1 MYGFLFKK
9 NFCDGWDNLFSVV
22 VINVLFLVSMVGII
36 LLSSFVT
43 AHSVDSAIMT
53 DPIFLLTQS
62 GILFL
67 GLFIYNIFSFSFGE
81 LAQKIAN
88 FEGIHLLDFF
98 KRIPGVL
105 LDAFLFS
112 LLIIVIT
119 ILSLYSFK
127 FYILDMFLVQQSLK
141 GLFVGALLFWV
152 DLFIILALQW
162 FVPIRSTFHNK
173 FRKCL
178 KKCFI
183 IFMDNTAF
191 SIIMGVYHLL
201 LIALSILPIG
211 FFPSLAGV
219 SISKHNAFRLRMYKY
234 DYLDEHPE
242 LKTPKERRHIPWEEL
257 IYEDREALG
266 PRKLRSFLF
275 PWKEEN

>member
-22 VINVLFLVSMVGII
+22 IINVMFLISMVGII

-43 AHSVDSAIMT
+43 SHLGENTTDMAFYLIQSA
-53 DPIFLLTQS
+53 
-62 GILFL
+62 ILFL
-67 GLFIYNIFSFSFGE
+67 GLFIFNIFDFAYGE

-112 LLIIVIT
+112 LLIIAVVFIST
-119 ILSLYSFK
+119 YSIY
-127 FYILDMFLVQQSLK
+127 FYIIQQKSMM

-152 DLFIILALQW
+152 DIFIVLSLQW

-173 FRKCL
+173 FFKCL
-178 KKCFI
+178 KKCII
-183 IFMDNTAF
+183 IFMDNTGF
-191 SIIMGVYHLL
+191 SIIMALYNLV
-201 LIALSILPIG
+201 LITLSVLPIG

-234 DYLDEHPE
+234 DYLEEHPE
-242 LKTPKERRHIPWEEL
+242 LKTQKERRRIPWEEL
-257 IYEDREALG
+257 IYDDREALG

-275 PWKEEN
+275 PWKEES

>member
-22 VINVLFLVSMVGII
+22 VINVLFLLSMVGII

-43 AHSVDSAIMT
+43 SHLSDTTTDMT
-53 DPIFLLTQS
+53 FYTIQT

-67 GLFIYNIFSFSFGE
+67 GVFIFNIIDMAYGE

-88 FEGIHLLDFF
+88 FEGFHFVDFF

-105 LDAFLFS
+105 LDAFLLS
-112 LLIIVIT
+112 LLVVAVVFISVYSITFYVIT
-119 ILSLYSFK
+119 QQT
-127 FYILDMFLVQQSLK
+127 LV
-141 GLFVGALLFWV
+141 GLFIGALLFWI
-152 DLFIILALQW
+152 DIFFALALQW

-173 FRKCL
+173 FGKCL

-183 IFMDNTAF
+183 ILMDNTGF
-191 SIIMGVYHLL
+191 SIIMALYHLL
-201 LIALSILPIG
+201 LAAVSILPIG
-211 FFPSLAGV
+211 FFPSVTGL

-234 DYLDEHPE
+234 DYLEEHPE
-242 LKTPKERRHIPWEEL
+242 LKTAKERRHIPWEEL
-257 IYEDREALG
+257 IYDDREALG

-275 PWKEEN
+275 PWKEES

>member
-22 VINVLFLVSMVGII
+22 VINVLFLISMVGIV

-43 AHSVDSAIMT
+43 SKLGT
-53 DPIFLLTQS
+53 DTTNMAFYLIQT
-62 GILFL
+62 GILLL
-67 GLFIYNIFSFSFGE
+67 GVFIFNIFDFAYGE

-88 FEGIHLLDFF
+88 FEGIHFLDFF

-105 LDAFLFS
+105 PDAFLFS
-112 LLIIVIT
+112 VLIVAIVFIST
-119 ILSLYSFK
+119 YSIY
-127 FYILDMFLVQQSLK
+127 FYIVQQQSMV

-152 DLFIILALQW
+152 DIFLLLAFQW

-173 FRKCL
+173 FGKCL

-183 IFMDNTAF
+183 IFMDNTGF
-191 SIIMGVYHLL
+191 SLIIALYNLL
-201 LIALSILPIG
+201 LLAVSILPIG
-211 FFPSLAGV
+211 FFPSLAGI

-234 DYLDEHPE
+234 DYLEEHPE
-242 LKTPKERRHIPWEEL
+242 LKTQKERRNIPWEEL
-257 IYEDREALG
+257 IYDDREALG

-275 PWKEEN
+275 PWKEES

>member
-22 VINVLFLVSMVGII
+22 VTNVLFLVSMVGII

-43 AHSVDSAIMT
+43 SKLGDNTT
-53 DPIFLLTQS
+53 DTVFYLIQS

-67 GLFIYNIFSFSFGE
+67 GIFIFNIFDFAYGE
-81 LAQKIAN
+81 LSQKIAN
-88 FEGIHLLDFF
+88 FEGIHFYDFF

-112 LLIIVIT
+112 ILIIVI
-119 ILSLYSFK
+119 IFISAYSLN
-127 FYILDMFLVQQSLK
+127 FYIIQQQSLLS
-141 GLFVGALLFWV
+141 LFVGALLFWI
-152 DLFIILALQW
+152 DIFIALSLQW
-162 FVPIRSTFHNK
+162 FIPIRNTFHNK
-173 FRKCL
+173 FFKCL

-183 IFMDNTAF
+183 ITMDNTGF
-191 SIIMGVYHLL
+191 SIIMGIYHLL
-201 LIALSILPIG
+201 LLALSILPIG
-211 FFPSLAGV
+211 FFPSIAGI

-234 DYLDEHPE
+234 DYLEVHPE
-242 LKTPKERRHIPWEEL
+242 LKTMKERRKIPWEEL

-266 PRKLRSFLF
+266 PRKFRSFLF
-275 PWKEEN
+275 PWKEE

>member
-22 VINVLFLVSMVGII
+22 VINVLFLTSMVGII

-43 AHSVDSAIMT
+43 SHLSENAT
-53 DPIFLLTQS
+53 DLVFYSIQT

-67 GLFIYNIFSFSFGE
+67 GLFIFNIFDFAYGE

-105 LDAFLFS
+105 LDAFLYS
-112 LLIIVIT
+112 LLIIAIVFVSAYSINFY
-119 ILSLYSFK
+119 LLGQKSL
-127 FYILDMFLVQQSLK
+127 I
-141 GLFVGALLFWV
+141 GLFVGALLFWL
-152 DLFIILALQW
+152 DIFIALALQW

-173 FRKCL
+173 FGKCL

-183 IFMDNTAF
+183 ILMDNTGF
-191 SIIMGVYHLL
+191 TLIMALYHIL

-211 FFPSLAGV
+211 FFPSLTGL

-234 DYLDEHPE
+234 DYLEEHPE

-257 IYEDREALG
+257 IYDDREALG

-275 PWKEEN
+275 PWKED

>member
-22 VINVLFLVSMVGII
+22 ITNVLFLISMVGII

-43 AHSVDSAIMT
+43 SKLGDDITNMT
-53 DPIFLLTQS
+53 FLLIQT

-67 GLFIYNIFSFSFGE
+67 GVYIFNIFDFAYGE

-88 FEGIHLLDFF
+88 FEGIHILDFF

-112 LLIIVIT
+112 ILIIAIVFISVY
-119 ILSLYSFK
+119 SLN
-127 FYILDMFLVQQSLK
+127 FYIIQQQSII
-141 GLFVGALLFWV
+141 GLFVGALLFWI
-152 DLFIILALQW
+152 DIFIAMAFQW
-162 FVPIRSTFHNK
+162 FVPIRSTFHNN

-183 IFMDNTAF
+183 ILMDNTGF
-191 SIIMGVYHLL
+191 SIIMAFYNLL

-219 SISKHNAFRLRMYKY
+219 SISRHNAFRLRMYKY
-234 DYLDEHPE
+234 DYLEEHPE
-242 LKTPKERRHIPWEEL
+242 LKTVKERKKIPWEEL
-257 IYEDREALG
+257 IYDDREALG

-275 PWKEEN
+275 PWKEE

>member
-22 VINVLFLVSMVGII
+22 VINVLFLISMVGII
-36 LLSSFVT
+36 LLSSFAT
-43 AHSVDSAIMT
+43 TQMGGNENAT
-53 DPIFLLTQS
+53 DLVFLLVQS
-62 GILFL
+62 AILFL
-67 GLFIYNIFSFSFGE
+67 GLFIFNIFDFAYGE

-105 LDAFLFS
+105 LDAFLFT
-112 LLIIVIT
+112 LLIMLVVFVSVYSIYFYT
-119 ILSLYSFK
+119 IQ
-127 FYILDMFLVQQSLK
+127 QQSLIS
-141 GLFVGALLFWV
+141 LFVGALLFWL
-152 DLFIILALQW
+152 DIFILLSLQW

-173 FRKCL
+173 FFKCL

-183 IFMDNTAF
+183 IFMDNTGF
-191 SIIMGVYHLL
+191 SIIMALYNLL
-201 LIALSILPIG
+201 LTALSILPIG
-211 FFPSLAGV
+211 FFPSLCGV

-234 DYLDEHPE
+234 DYLEEHPE
-242 LKTPKERRHIPWEEL
+242 LKSPRERRQIPWEEL

-266 PRKLRSFLF
+266 PRKLKSFLF
-275 PWKEEN
+275 PWKEE

>member
-22 VINVLFLVSMVGII
+22 ITNILFLICMVGTIV
-36 LLSSFVT
+36 LSSAVT
-43 AHSVDSAIMT
+43 NALSDDTSNMLFMLIQT
-53 DPIFLLTQS
+53 

-67 GLFIYNIFSFSFGE
+67 GVYIFNIFDLAYGE
-81 LAQKIAN
+81 LAYKIAN
-88 FEGIHLLDFF
+88 FEGIHILDFF

-105 LDAFLFS
+105 LDALLYS
-112 LLIIVIT
+112 LLIVGVVFISVY
-119 ILSLYSFK
+119 SLN
-127 FYILDMFLVQQSLK
+127 FYILEQQSLV
-141 GLFVGALLFWV
+141 GLFVGALLFWI
-152 DLFIILALQW
+152 DIIILLAFQW
-162 FVPIRSTFHNK
+162 FVPIRSTFHNN
-173 FRKCL
+173 FGKCI

-183 IFMDNTAF
+183 ILMDNTGF
-191 SIIMGVYHLL
+191 SIIMALYNLV

-234 DYLDEHPE
+234 DYLEEHPE
-242 LKTPKERRHIPWEEL
+242 LKTAKERRHIPWEEL
-257 IYEDREALG
+257 IYDDREALG

-275 PWKEEN
+275 PWKEES

>member
-22 VINVLFLVSMVGII
+22 VTNVLFLLSMVGII

-43 AHSVDSAIMT
+43 THLGENTTDMT
-53 DPIFLLTQS
+53 FYLIQT

-67 GLFIYNIFSFSFGE
+67 GIFILLIFDLAYGE

-88 FEGIHLLDFF
+88 FEGIHFLDFF

-105 LDAFLFS
+105 LDAFLLALF
-112 LLIIVIT
+112 IVIV
-119 ILSLYSFK
+119 IFVSAYSIIFYLFRQPSLF
-127 FYILDMFLVQQSLK
+127 
-141 GLFVGALLFWV
+141 GLFIGALLIWIDV
-152 DLFIILALQW
+152 FIALALQW

-173 FRKCL
+173 FGKCL

-183 IFMDNTAF
+183 IFMDNTGF
-191 SIIMGVYHLL
+191 SIIMALYNLL
-201 LIALSILPIG
+201 LLALSILPIG
-211 FFPSLAGV
+211 FFPSLAGI

-234 DYLDEHPE
+234 DYLEEHPE
-242 LKTPKERRHIPWEEL
+242 LKSSKERRKIPWEEL
-257 IYEDREALG
+257 IYNDRETLG

-275 PWKEEN
+275 PWKEE

>member
-22 VINVLFLVSMVGII
+22 VTNVLFLVSMVGII

-43 AHSVDSAIMT
+43 SHLGENTT
-53 DPIFLLTQS
+53 DMAFYLIQT

-67 GLFIYNIFSFSFGE
+67 SIFIFNIFDFAYGE

-105 LDAFLFS
+105 LDALLFS
-112 LLIIVIT
+112 ILIIVIVFVSAY
-119 ILSLYSFK
+119 SLN
-127 FYILDMFLVQQSLK
+127 FYIIQQQSLIS
-141 GLFVGALLFWV
+141 LFVGALLFWI
-152 DLFIILALQW
+152 DIFIALSLQW
-162 FVPIRSTFHNK
+162 FVPIRNTFHNK
-173 FRKCL
+173 FFKCL

-183 IFMDNTAF
+183 ISMDNTGF
-191 SIIMGVYHLL
+191 SIIMGIYNLL
-201 LIALSILPIG
+201 LLALSILPIG
-211 FFPSLAGV
+211 FFPSVAGI

-234 DYLDEHPE
+234 DYLEEHPE
-242 LKTPKERRHIPWEEL
+242 LKTLKERRKIPWEEL

-266 PRKLRSFLF
+266 PRKFKSFLF
-275 PWKEEN
+275 PWKEE

>member
-22 VINVLFLVSMVGII
+22 VINVLFLISMVGII
-36 LLSSFVT
+36 LLSSFATSRLADDASATNLFFMLIQT
-43 AHSVDSAIMT
+43 A
-53 DPIFLLTQS
+53 
-62 GILFL
+62 ILFL
-67 GLFIYNIFSFSFGE
+67 GLFIFNIFDFAYGE

-88 FEGIHLLDFF
+88 FEGIHFLDFF

-112 LLIIVIT
+112 LLIIIVVFVSAY
-119 ILSLYSFK
+119 SLV
-127 FYILDMFLVQQSLK
+127 FYIFQQQSLI
-141 GLFVGALLFWV
+141 GLFVGALLFWL
-152 DLFIILALQW
+152 DIFIALALQW

-173 FRKCL
+173 FGKCL

-183 IFMDNTAF
+183 ILMDNTGF
-191 SIIMGVYHLL
+191 SIIMALYNLL
-201 LIALSILPIG
+201 LLALSILPIG
-211 FFPSLAGV
+211 FFPSLAGI

-234 DYLDEHPE
+234 DYLEEHPE
-242 LKTPKERRHIPWEEL
+242 LKTPKERRNIPWEEL
-257 IYEDREALG
+257 IFEDREALG

-275 PWKEEN
+275 PWKEE

>member
-9 NFCDGWDNLFSVV
+9 NFCDGWDNLFTVV
-22 VINVLFLVSMVGII
+22 VINVLFLISMVGVI

-43 AHSVDSAIMT
+43 QHLNENTT
-53 DPIFLLTQS
+53 DMAFYLIQT
-62 GILFL
+62 GILFI
-67 GLFIYNIFSFSFGE
+67 GIFIFNIIDFAFGE
-81 LAQKIAN
+81 LSQKIAN

-112 LLIIVIT
+112 LLIIAIVFISVY
-119 ILSLYSFK
+119 SLT
-127 FYILDMFLVQQSLK
+127 FYILQQQTII
-141 GLFVGALLFWV
+141 GLFVGALLFWI
-152 DLFIILALQW
+152 DIIIALSLQW

-173 FRKCL
+173 FGKCL

-183 IFMDNTAF
+183 IFMDNTGF
-191 SIIMGVYHLL
+191 SIIMGLYHLL
-201 LIALSILPIG
+201 LTALSILPIG
-211 FFPSLAGV
+211 FFPSITGL

-234 DYLDEHPE
+234 DYLEEHPE
-242 LKTPKERRHIPWEEL
+242 LTTAKDRKKIPWEEL
-257 IYEDREALG
+257 IYDDRETLG

-275 PWKEEN
+275 PWKEEK

>member
-22 VINVLFLVSMVGII
+22 ITNVLFLFCMVGVI

-43 AHSVDSAIMT
+43 SHLNTETTT
-53 DPIFLLTQS
+53 DMAFYLIQTGS
-62 GILFL
+62 LFL
-67 GLFIYNIFSFSFGE
+67 GVFIYNIFDFAFGE

-88 FEGIHLLDFF
+88 FDGISFLDFF

-112 LLIIVIT
+112 LLSVIIVFISVY
-119 ILSLYSFK
+119 SLT
-127 FYILDMFLVQQSLK
+127 FYIIQQQTLI
-141 GLFVGALLFWV
+141 GFFIGALLFWI
-152 DLFIILALQW
+152 DILIILAFQW

-173 FRKCL
+173 FGKCL

-183 IFMDNTAF
+183 ILMDNTGF
-191 SIIMGVYHLL
+191 SIIMAFYHLL
-201 LIALSILPIG
+201 LIALSVLPIG
-211 FFPSLAGV
+211 FFPSVAGV

-234 DYLDEHPE
+234 DYLEEHPE
-242 LKTPKERRHIPWEEL
+242 LKTSKERRKIPWEEL
-257 IYEDREALG
+257 IYEDRETLG
-266 PRKLRSFLF
+266 PRKFRSFLF
-275 PWKEEN
+275 PWKDDK

>member
-9 NFCDGWDNLFSVV
+9 NFCDGWDNLFTVV
-22 VINVLFLVSMVGII
+22 VINVLFLISMVGVI

-43 AHSVDSAIMT
+43 QHLNENTT
-53 DPIFLLTQS
+53 DMAFYLIQT
-62 GILFL
+62 GILFI
-67 GLFIYNIFSFSFGE
+67 GIFIFNIFEFAYGE
-81 LAQKIAN
+81 QAQKIAN
-88 FEGIHLLDFF
+88 FEGIHFLDFF

-112 LLIIVIT
+112 LLIIAIVFISVY
-119 ILSLYSFK
+119 SLT
-127 FYILDMFLVQQSLK
+127 FYILQQQTIM
-141 GLFVGALLFWV
+141 GLFVGALLFWI
-152 DLFIILALQW
+152 DIIIALSLQW

-173 FRKCL
+173 FGKCL

-183 IFMDNTAF
+183 IFMDNTGF
-191 SIIMGVYHLL
+191 SIIMGLYHLL
-201 LIALSILPIG
+201 LTALSILPIG
-211 FFPSLAGV
+211 FFPSITGL

-234 DYLDEHPE
+234 DYLEEHPE
-242 LKTPKERRHIPWEEL
+242 LKTAKDRKKIPWEEL
-257 IYEDREALG
+257 IYDDREALG

>member
-9 NFCDGWDNLFSVV
+9 NFCDGWDNLFTVV
-22 VINVLFLVSMVGII
+22 VINVLFLISMVGVI

-43 AHSVDSAIMT
+43 QHLNENTT
-53 DPIFLLTQS
+53 DMAFYLIQT
-62 GILFL
+62 GILFI
-67 GLFIYNIFSFSFGE
+67 GIFIFNIIDFAFGE
-81 LAQKIAN
+81 LSQKIAN

-112 LLIIVIT
+112 LLTIVIVF
-119 ILSLYSFK
+119 ISVYSLT
-127 FYILDMFLVQQSLK
+127 FYILQQQTIM
-141 GLFVGALLFWV
+141 GLFVGALLFWI
-152 DLFIILALQW
+152 DIIIALSLQW

-183 IFMDNTAF
+183 IFMDNTGF
-191 SIIMGVYHLL
+191 SIIMGLYHLL
-201 LIALSILPIG
+201 LTALSILPIG
-211 FFPSLAGV
+211 FFPSITGL

-234 DYLDEHPE
+234 DYLEEHPE
-242 LKTPKERRHIPWEEL
+242 LTTAKDRKKIPWEEL
-257 IYEDREALG
+257 IYDDREAHG

-275 PWKEEN
+275 PWKEEK